1 MIAEAL
7 HGLRSGR
14 VWLAALAASLLAFGL
29 LIPLGMVTQ
38 RIVPAFMPAAILEW
52 WLNAAYL
59 LDGALVEGCK
69 LAALWWLLRRD
80 TGRWFALGIA
90 YGTLAACWALWQLVG
105 NAMRFPG
112 FVTPSIGWAVP
123 LAATILLHASL
134 GLLAQG
140 LARGR
145 VWWGWAGASVMAF
158 TLVAWRSLAMQVVPF
173 PGVEGLYERHLS
185 WAAFGIAAWAVYRH
199 GPRHL
204 VVLCLGVV
212 SALAVILG
220 VLHQAAPVAGV
231 QRSDPVA
238 VAVVVLGIGFL
249 AAMVAQRSVLPW
261 MRGTPPRA

>member
-1 MIAEAL
+1 MIAA
-7 HGLRSGR
+7 GLRSGR
-14 VWLAALAASLLAFGL
+14 VWLAALAASLLAFAL

-38 RIVPAFMPAAILEW
+38 RIVPAFMPPA
-52 WLNAAYL
+52 L
-59 LDGALVEGCK
+59 LDPWHITADLLTIAVVEACK

-80 TGRWFALGIA
+80 TGRWLALGIA
-90 YGTLAACWALWQLVG
+90 YGTLAACWDLWQLVG
-105 NAMRFPG
+105 NAIRFPG
-112 FVTPSIGWAVP
+112 FVTPSIGWVVP
-123 LAATILLHASL
+123 LAANILLHGSL

-173 PGVEGLYERHLS
+173 PSVEWLDERHLS
-185 WAAFGIAAWAVYRH
+185 WAAFAVAAWAVYRH

-212 SALAVILG
+212 CALAVILG
-220 VLHQAAPVAGV
+220 VLHQAVPVAGV

-261 MRGTPPRA
+261 MRNTPQA

>member
-1 MIAEAL
+1 VIAEAL
-7 HGLRSGR
+7 RGLRYGR

-38 RIVPAFMPAAILEW
+38 RVLPAFMPAAMLEW
-52 WLNAAYL
+52 WLNLAPL
-59 LDGALVEGCK
+59 LRTAVVEGCK
-69 LAALWWLLRRD
+69 LAVLWWLLGRN
-80 TGRWFALGIA
+80 TGQWFALGIA
-90 YGTLAACWALWQLVG
+90 YGTLAACWDLWQLVG
-105 NAMRFPG
+105 NAIRFPR
-112 FVTPSIGWAVP
+112 FFAPSIGWVVP
-123 LAATILLHASL
+123 LAAAILLHGTL

-145 VWWGWAGASVMAF
+145 VWWGWAGASVMGF
-158 TLVAWRSLAMQVVPF
+158 TLLAWRSFVMQVVPLRL
-173 PGVEGLYERHLS
+173 PDWLDERGIS
-185 WAAFGIAAWAVYRH
+185 WLGFGIAAWAMYRH

-212 SALAVILG
+212 CALALVLG
-220 VLHQAAPVAGV
+220 VLHQAVPVAGV

-261 MRGTPPRA
+261 MRGTPQA